1 MVKKLTALV
10 LALLAL
16 AGGAAAQN
24 DPESAF
30 AGIFRGKL
38 PGVYP
43 YKYNGTYYWDRK
55 EFQQG
60 DVCYNGRMY
69 RDVSLNIDACK
80 GELQVRPMEKATAVV
95 VFTDQVAWFTMGGK
109 SFVNLQYLGW
119 KDAPEGFFEV
129 IRDGE
134 TPLLRQVEKTLRF
147 DGTNGGASQIG
158 YTDPDFN
165 PSIPNFFMLRET
177 FYALEQGK
185 LVKINRRNL
194 NRRLQA
200 PAGNPTLNIDQ
211 AVWHS
216 HSDIVPTGKVA
227 EANLPGTGIG
237 LPDGYFSEVQQDTVV
252 VQYVDNPLLAT
263 YRNKVYSVGNPAMNK
278 GNGAIIPSLKSGSI
292 NMILAGMS
300 STAERRETIDFT
312 DPYLESDL
320 AFLIRAENLP
330 AGNSASN
337 PASYQDLL
345 NLFNGKSLVCQSG
358 VVGDDIIEDYF
369 VSAEGVSIN
378 HSSPLPTYPLAALD
392 VQQGI
397 SFAMPAELPVVE
409 AMANLEGLAVL
420 YCDYSFLSEGDLE
433 GLKVNIGIK
442 KGNDELRNDLNASL
456 GRLSQARRSEMMGA
470 ASQRSAA

>member
-1 MVKKLTALV
+1 MSKRILVLGLSLLGVASLNLTACGGNAVDNSTLV
-10 LALLAL
+10 IGMECAY
-16 AGGAAAQN
+16 QPFN
-24 DPESAF
+24 WTQSSANEF
-30 AGIFRGKL
+30 TL
-38 PGVYP
+38 P
-43 YKYNGTYYWDRK
+43 
-55 EFQQG
+55 
-60 DVCYNGRMY
+60 
-69 RDVSLNIDACK
+69 I
-80 GELQVRPMEKATAVV
+80 
-95 VFTDQVAWFTMGGK
+95 
-109 SFVNLQYLGW
+109 
-119 KDAPEGFFEV
+119 
-129 IRDGE
+129 
-134 TPLLRQVEKTLRF
+134 
-147 DGTNGGASQIG
+147 DGTSEFADG
-158 YTDPDFN
+158 YDIAVSKYLSED
-165 PSIPNFFMLRET
+165 
-177 FYALEQGK
+177 
-185 LVKINRRNL
+185 L
-194 NRRLQA
+194 NR
-200 PAGNPTLNIDQ
+200 P
-211 AVWHS
+211 
-216 HSDIVPTGKVA
+216 
-227 EANLPGTGIG
+227 
-237 LPDGYFSEVQQDTVV
+237 VV
-252 VQYVDNPLLAT
+252 IKRINWDDL
-263 YRNKVYSVGNPAMNK
+263 
-278 GNGAIIPSLKSGSI
+278 IPSLQSGSI

-320 AFLIRAENLP
+320 AFLIRAENVP

-369 VSAEGVSIN
+369 VSAEGVTIN

-470 ASQRSAA
+470 ASQRSAT